1 MRDKNSTN
9 SITLAEW
16 LSGSY
21 DSESVHTLFINMDK
35 SMKYLH
41 GKGFCVSSF
50 NPANIEIL
58 NGSLQQ
64 IKFDEIEAMPTDSAT
79 VQKEFVRDDI
89 GRSALLQV
97 NIYFYYGSRYDFP
110 GKRFFGPDFIK
121 DNFEQFAVV
130 LPDDDIPYYKG
141 IFERKAAVYFSDY
154 SFQKDKRA
162 LEGIEN
168 ELAAT
173 DGGKGR
179 ALVKSNDLSTLD
191 NYDSTNSRV
200 NDNIYKQIN
209 SMSDAA
215 YVSFF
220 IIPFLVAIVGFILM
234 LVAYFS

>member
-1 MRDKNSTN
+1 MN
-9 SITLAEW
+9 
-16 LSGSY
+16 
-21 DSESVHTLFINMDK
+21 
-35 SMKYLH
+35 
-41 GKGFCVSSF
+41 
-50 NPANIEIL
+50 
-58 NGSLQQ
+58 
-64 IKFDEIEAMPTDSAT
+64 
-79 VQKEFVRDDI
+79 
-89 GRSALLQV
+89 
-97 NIYFYYGSRYDFP
+97 
-110 GKRFFGPDFIK
+110 
-121 DNFEQFAVV
+121 
-130 LPDDDIPYYKG
+130 KG

-179 ALVKSNDLSTLD
+179 ALVKSNGLSTLD